1 MPSTNQARKRWRLSD
16 AARCT
21 SDCTPYIKLVGQ
33 NDSLPRERL
42 VLRSIPMIVRR
53 AVTILV
59 FAIVGIIA
67 AFSAGGA
74 QPASARAVI
83 ERFNDTL
90 LKVMQEAD
98 TLGYSD
104 RYEILAPAVRSSF
117 ALGFMA
123 PYAAGRHGQEL
134 SEATPAGTTDPLAR
148 TTIT

>member
-74 QPASARAVI
+74 QPASARDVI
-83 ERFNDTL
+83 ERFSATL

-98 TLGYSD
+98 TPGYSG
-104 RYEILAPAVRSSF
+104 RYELLAPAVRARF
-117 ALGFMA
+117 ALRT
-123 PYAAGRHGQEL
+123 AGR
-134 SEATPAGTTDPLAR
+134 PAGAE
-148 TTIT
+148 

>member
-1 MPSTNQARKRWRLSD
+1 MS
-16 AARCT
+16 
-21 SDCTPYIKLVGQ
+21 
-33 NDSLPRERL
+33 
-42 VLRSIPMIVRR
+42 VRR

-74 QPASARAVI
+74 QPASARDVI

-98 TLGYSD
+98 TLGYSG

-117 ALGFMA
+117 DLGLMA
-123 PYAAGRHGQEL
+123 QYAAGRHWKEL
-134 SEATPAGTTDPLAR
+134 SEAQQEGLTAGFARLTNAPYADRFKGYSGERLETPGKPEQR
-148 TTIT
+148 RGGKKGVR